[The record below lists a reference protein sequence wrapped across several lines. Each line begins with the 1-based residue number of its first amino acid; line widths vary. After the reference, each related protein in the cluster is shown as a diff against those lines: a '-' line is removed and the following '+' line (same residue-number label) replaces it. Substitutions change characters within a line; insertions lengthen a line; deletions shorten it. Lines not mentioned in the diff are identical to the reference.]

1 MHLFQ
6 MELIDEAKMM
16 ISDCSNRL
24 SKAVGSLECAIAE
37 CNDLAE
43 SEEYKNA
50 ELEITQKSAGDN

>member
-1 MHLFQ
+1 